1 MTREFRFY
9 ADSANVDEVRGVLAD
24 GLVYGV
30 TTNPTILERAN
41 RSVRDIPQ
49 LYARWEAEGAREIF
63 FQAWGENAAAM
74 IANAQHLAALGP
86 KVVVKVPATR
96 DGFTAAAVLI
106 GAGVTVLVTAVY
118 AQAQALAAATLG
130 ARYIAP
136 YLGRLNDSGRD
147 GVTEIAAMQA
157 LVAGSGTDVLAAS
170 LRTPNDIVRLA
181 AAGVPYFTAA
191 PSVILAALSSD
202 VSDRSAQE
210 FEDAVERGLKGQ
222 GV

>member
-1 MTREFRFY
+1 VSREFRFY
-9 ADSANVDEVRGVLAD
+9 ADSANVEEVRGLLAD
-24 GLVYGV
+24 RLVYGV
-30 TTNPTILERAN
+30 TTNPTILERAD

-74 IANAQHLAALGP
+74 IANARHLAALGS

-106 GAGVTVLVTAVY
+106 GAGTTVLVTAVY
-118 AQAQALAAATLG
+118 AQAQALAAATIG

-147 GVTEIAAMQA
+147 GVAEIAAMQA

-170 LRTPNDIVRLA
+170 LRTPNDIVCLA

-210 FEDAVERGLKGQ
+210 FEDAVERALKG
-222 GV
+222 